1 MTIASKAEM
10 ETALQCRFSRL
21 YSTKTPVN
29 PGNAGAGFT
38 ISYWYQTAGFPS
50 AGLAPTGTATALSN
64 ASTGAIPFMQQTSP
78 RTSYLGDLNASC
90 PLAGHTVE
98 IHDRLI
104 QITSTAQ
111 TTTQT
116 VTGFALNSF
125 LSTNNIGT
133 RIGDANYSDVQ
144 WWVEN
149 PLAGVNTT
157 ITLTINVTYNDGTTG
172 NLTLAGYLNFRQA
185 RMFALNSL
193 IPAADSGKFIR
204 AINNVTSSATI
215 SPNNIAFVATRYRA
229 SLYLEVAN
237 QLYNGGWTELGMP
250 EIYNQSC
257 LFPIIIAPGVNV
269 STVNLDGTIVHG

>member
-21 YSTKTPVN
+21 YSTRTPVN

-50 AGLAPTGTATALSN
+50 AGLAPSGTATALSN
-64 ASTGAIPFMQQTSP
+64 ASTGAIAFMQQTSP

-193 IPAADSGKFIR
+193 IPAADAGKFIR

-237 QLYNGGWTELGMP
+237 QIYNGGWTELGMP

>member
-1 MTIASKAEM
+1 M
-10 ETALQCRFSRL
+10 ERALNCRFSRL

-64 ASTGAIPFMQQTSP
+64 ASTGAIAFMQQTSP
-78 RTSYLGDLNASC
+78 RTSYLGDLNGSC
-90 PLAGHTVE
+90 VLAGHTVE

-125 LSTNNIGT
+125 LSTNNIGA

-157 ITLTINVTYNDGTTG
+157 ITLTINVTYNDATTG

-193 IPAADSGKFIR
+193 IPAADAGKFIR

-215 SPNNIAFVATRYRA
+215 TPNNIAFVATRYRA

-237 QLYNGGWTELGMP
+237 QIYNGGWTELGMP